1 MNLIYKSMRN
11 FLKQILYIVLTG
23 AIFFALFTGIAFA
36 ARSHYQGKSYPH
48 FYLANTLNIGGKT
61 EEEINQ
67 ILEERLTKFNNTPF
81 EFRYVNKTIK
91 ILPVALG
98 INFDK
103 EKLLKQIE
111 IIDLETNL
119 INFLEYTLLKPP
131 LVIEA
136 PFLPEEIET
145 RLRTF
150 IPELTNAQNAKFELN
165 EKGEI
170 ILVHGTEG
178 VKINID
184 NIIEELKEDCENL
197 EPGKIEIQTE
207 TVAPEITKE
216 MVDPYFEE
224 LKESINRTITIKN
237 DSKNWEFDFKKN
249 INSLSIK
256 ILVKPKLKIDKKI
269 IEDLLK
275 TEILPKVYNAPTG
288 VKIYKNEKENIIFE
302 GSAHNGQTA
311 DTVKLVALIN
321 AALNDISVYRVKLP
335 IRVLHAE
342 VDASPE
348 LKALGIEKLIATGH
362 TTYYRSPINRRY
374 NIKLGTNFLNAKLI
388 PPGEIFSFNEAEG
401 PVVARRGFLEELVIK
416 EGNDL
421 EREIGGGICQV
432 STTLYRAAL
441 NAGFP
446 IIERWGHS
454 FAVLYYAQV
463 GGHGIDATVYPP
475 SRDLKFKN
483 DTPGYILIQSY
494 TEGLE
499 AFFNLYGT
507 DDGRTVEL
515 DGPYYPSFKSI
526 GGGFETMWY
535 QYITKNGETTT
546 EKIYTKYGAIP
557 VEDDDKEEEKDKEKE
572 TTSGEETSS

>member
-1 MNLIYKSMRN
+1 MRN
-11 FLKQILYIVLTG
+11 RLKQTLYIVLTG
-23 AIFFALFTGIAFA
+23 AIFFALFTGIVFA
-36 ARSHYQGKSYPH
+36 AKYFYQGKSYPH
-48 FYLANTLNIGGKT
+48 FYLTGTLNLGGKT
-61 EEEINQ
+61 KEEINQ
-67 ILEERLTKFNNTPF
+67 ILEENLTKFNNTPF
-81 EFRYVNKTIK
+81 ELEYDNKIIK
-91 ILPVALG
+91 ILPIALG
-98 INFDK
+98 ISFDK
-103 EKLLKQIE
+103 EKLLNQVK
-111 IIDLETNL
+111 IIGQETGIISFL
-119 INFLEYTLLKPP
+119 KYIFLEKPF
-131 LVIEA
+131 VIDT
-136 PFLPEEIET
+136 PFSSEELEG

-150 IPELTNAQNAKFELN
+150 IPTLVSAKNTVFGLDA
-165 EKGEI
+165 KGEI
-170 ILVHGTEG
+170 ILINGTEG
-178 VKINID
+178 ISINID
-184 NIIEELKEDCENL
+184 DIVKELKEDCSNL
-197 EPGKIEIQTE
+197 EPGKIKIQTE
-207 TVAPEITKE
+207 IAVPEITRE
-216 MVDPYFEE
+216 MISPYFEE
-224 LKESINRTITIKN
+224 LKKLINREIIIKN
-237 DSKNWEFDFKKN
+237 DGKTWKFGFKKN
-249 INSLSIK
+249 INALGLEMSF
-256 ILVKPKLKIDKKI
+256 KPKLKIDKKI

-275 TEILPKVYNAPTG
+275 IEILPKIYDAPTG
-288 VKIYKNEKENIIFE
+288 VKIYKNEKENIVFE

-321 AALNDISVYRVKLP
+321 AALNDIKVYSVKLP

-342 VDASPE
+342 VGASPE
-348 LKALGIEKLIATGH
+348 LKALGIEKLIALGH

-388 PPGEIFSFNEAEG
+388 APEEIFSFNEAEG

-416 EGNDL
+416 EGNTL

-441 NAGFP
+441 NAGLP
-446 IIERWGHS
+446 IVERWGHS

-483 DTPGYILIQSY
+483 DTPGYILIQAY

-535 QYITKNGETTT
+535 RYITKNGETTT
-546 EKIYTKYGAIP
+546 DKIYTKYSAIP
-557 VEDDDKEEEKDKEKE
+557 VEKDDKEKE
-572 TTSGEETSS
+572 EEAKAKETTSAPKPSS

>member
-1 MNLIYKSMRN
+1 MRN
-11 FLKQILYIVLTG
+11 FLKQILYIVLAG
-23 AIFFALFTGIAFA
+23 AVFFALFTGVAFA
-36 ARSHYQGKSYPH
+36 AKYHYQGKSYPH
-48 FYLANTLNIGGKT
+48 SYLAEALNLGGKT
-61 EEEINQ
+61 KEEISQ
-67 ILEERLTKFNNTPF
+67 ILEENLTKFNNTPF
-81 EFRYVNKTIK
+81 EFEYTDKTIK
-91 ILPVALG
+91 ILPIALG

-103 EKLLKQIE
+103 EKLLNQVK
-111 IIDLETNL
+111 IIGPETNIIGFL
-119 INFLEYTLLKPP
+119 KYIFLEKP
-131 LVIEA
+131 LDVDT
-136 PFLPEEIET
+136 PFLSEELEG

-150 IPELTNAQNAKFELN
+150 IPELISTKNTAFGLD

-170 ILVHGTEG
+170 ILINGIKG
-178 VKINID
+178 VSINID
-184 NIIEELKEDCENL
+184 DIVKELKEDCADL
-197 EPGKIEIQTE
+197 EPGKIKIQTK
-207 TVAPEITKE
+207 VAVPEITKG
-216 MVDPYFEE
+216 MVSPYFEE
-224 LKESINRTITIKN
+224 LKKLINRKIIIKN
-237 DSKNWEFDFKKN
+237 GNKTWEFDFKKN
-249 INSLSIK
+249 INALGVEMSIK
-256 ILVKPKLKIDKKI
+256 PRLKIDKKN

-275 TEILPKVYNAPTG
+275 TEILPKIYDAPTSI
-288 VKIYKNEKENIIFE
+288 KIYKNEKGDILFE

-321 AALNDISVYRVKLP
+321 AALNDINVYRVKLP

-348 LKALGIEKLIATGH
+348 LKALGIEKLIALGH

-416 EGNDL
+416 EGNTL

-441 NAGFP
+441 NAGLP
-446 IIERWGHS
+446 IVERWGHS

-463 GGHGIDATVYPP
+463 GGHGLDATVYPP

-494 TEGLE
+494 TDGHE

-507 DDGRTVEL
+507 DDGRTIEL

-535 QYITKNGETTT
+535 RYITKNGETTT
-546 EKIYTKYGAIP
+546 DKIYTKYGAIP
-557 VEDDDKEEEKDKEKE
+557 VKDDDKEKEEAEAKAKE
-572 TTSGEETSS
+572 TTPAEETSS